1 LAKGLALAVWR
12 GGGHWFFG
20 EEIDIGNFIHYW
32 HFGEEI
38 DIDILKQGGML
49 GSGSPET
56 RHIEAEQHELRPDL
70 RGLVGMI
77 LGLANP

>member
-1 LAKGLALAVWR
+1 LAFWR
-12 GGGHWFFG
+12 GDEH
-20 EEIDIGNFIHYW
+20 W

-38 DIDILKQGGML
+38 DIGIL
-49 GSGSPET
+49 
-56 RHIEAEQHELRPDL
+56 EQEGRDWGLAALELDVVKRDNTVKHELRPDL

>member
-1 LAKGLALAVWR
+1 M
-12 GGGHWFFG
+12 
-20 EEIDIGNFIHYW
+20 IDIG
-32 HFGEEI
+32 
-38 DIDILKQGGML
+38 ILEQGGRL

-56 RHIEAEQHELRPDL
+56 RRSVAGQHAQRPDL

>member
-1 LAKGLALAVWR
+1 MFCLLEQDWR
-12 GGGHWFFG
+12 
-20 EEIDIGNFIHYW
+20 
-32 HFGEEI
+32 
-38 DIDILKQGGML
+38 L

-56 RHIEAEQHELRPDL
+56 RRCEAGQHELRPDL